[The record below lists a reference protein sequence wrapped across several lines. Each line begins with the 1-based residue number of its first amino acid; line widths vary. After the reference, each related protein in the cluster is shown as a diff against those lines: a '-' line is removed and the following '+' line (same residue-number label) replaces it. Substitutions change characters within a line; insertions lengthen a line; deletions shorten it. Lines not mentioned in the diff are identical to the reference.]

1 VRRSGRREG
10 QRASLARLLLRRS
23 GRTPSRCVSSS
34 AGTHV
39 TRPSASDKGMT
50 SCPCP
55 YPLVKSI
62 RLNGD
67 GREAPLPL
75 DCGHFRDPIVGPRRN
90 GLALAAEH
98 VRLIGLNLPL
108 LRLRSGLS
116 LSLSRTRLDAMPAHR
131 VSVPIS
137 VEDMDR
143 LCANDSGV
151 STAIRTVLRDQTRTA
166 RLSHGFTS
174 SLTEGE
180 ARSFLRYASRQGFE
194 RLATALRLIA
204 PEK

>member
-1 VRRSGRREG
+1 MDE
-10 QRASLARLLLRRS
+10 
-23 GRTPSRCVSSS
+23 
-34 AGTHV
+34 
-39 TRPSASDKGMT
+39 RPL
-50 SCPCP
+50 
-55 YPLVKSI
+55 Y
-62 RLNGD
+62 
-67 GREAPLPL
+67 
-75 DCGHFRDPIVGPRRN
+75 DPIVCPRRN

-98 VRLIGLNLPL
+98 VRLNLPL
-108 LRLRSGLS
+108 LRLRSCLS

-166 RLSHGFTS
+166 RLGRGFTS

-180 ARSFLRYASRQGFE
+180 ARSFLRYAKRQDL
-194 RLATALRLIA
+194 RATSDSPPADGAGKVGVDAEWRTS
-204 PEK
+204 PCSGS

>member
-1 VRRSGRREG
+1 
-10 QRASLARLLLRRS
+10 
-23 GRTPSRCVSSS
+23 
-34 AGTHV
+34 
-39 TRPSASDKGMT
+39 MI
-50 SCPCP
+50 SCACP
-55 YPLVKSI
+55 YPLVESI
-62 RLNGD
+62 RLIGD
-67 GREAPLPL
+67 GRETPLSL
-75 DCGHFRDPIVGPRRN
+75 DSGHSRDPIVCSRRKGP
-90 GLALAAEH
+90 ALAAEH
-98 VRLIGLNLPL
+98 VRLVGLNLPL

-151 STAIRTVLRDQTRTA
+151 STTIRTVLRDQTRTA
-166 RLSHGFTS
+166 RLSRGFMS

-180 ARSFLRYASRQGFE
+180 ARSFLRYAKRQGFE
-194 RLATALRLIA
+194 RLATLRLMA

>member
-1 VRRSGRREG
+1 MDE
-10 QRASLARLLLRRS
+10 
-23 GRTPSRCVSSS
+23 
-34 AGTHV
+34 
-39 TRPSASDKGMT
+39 RPLYRWIVVIS
-50 SCPCP
+50 
-55 YPLVKSI
+55 VI
-62 RLNGD
+62 
-67 GREAPLPL
+67 
-75 DCGHFRDPIVGPRRN
+75 PIVCPRRN

-98 VRLIGLNLPL
+98 VRLNLPL
-108 LRLRSGLS
+108 LRLRSCLS

-166 RLSHGFTS
+166 RLGRGFTS

-180 ARSFLRYASRQGFE
+180 ARSFLRYAKRQDFE
-194 RLATALRLIA
+194 RLATALRLMA

>member
-1 VRRSGRREG
+1 MVMDE
-10 QRASLARLLLRRS
+10 
-23 GRTPSRCVSSS
+23 
-34 AGTHV
+34 
-39 TRPSASDKGMT
+39 RPL
-50 SCPCP
+50 
-55 YPLVKSI
+55 Y
-62 RLNGD
+62 
-67 GREAPLPL
+67 
-75 DCGHFRDPIVGPRRN
+75 DPIVCPRRN

-98 VRLIGLNLPL
+98 VRLNLPL

-166 RLSHGFTS
+166 RLGRGFTS

-180 ARSFLRYASRQGFE
+180 ARSFLRYAKRQDFE
-194 RLATALRLIA
+194 RLATALRLMA

>member
-1 VRRSGRREG
+1 
-10 QRASLARLLLRRS
+10 
-23 GRTPSRCVSSS
+23 
-34 AGTHV
+34 
-39 TRPSASDKGMT
+39 MI
-50 SCPCP
+50 SCTCP

-67 GREAPLPL
+67 GREAPLSL
-75 DCGHFRDPIVGPRRN
+75 DCGHLRDPIVCPRRN

-98 VRLIGLNLPL
+98 ERLVGLNLPL

-116 LSLSRTRLDAMPAHR
+116 LSVSRTRLHAMRTHR

-137 VEDMDR
+137 VEDMGR

-151 STAIRTVLRDQTRTA
+151 STAIRTALRDQTRTA
-166 RLSHGFTS
+166 RLRRGFTS
-174 SLTEGE
+174 SLTDGE
-180 ARSFLRYASRQGFE
+180 ARSFLRYAKRQGFE